1 MVLVMLPEE
10 VLFDFE
16 VILVFDVL
24 LGGKVEVEFNA
35 VLVFVEFVDIV

>member
-1 MVLVMLPEE
+1 MLPEE

-16 VILVFDVL
+16 VILVIEVL
-24 LGGKVEVEFNA
+24 LGGKLEVEFNV

>member
-1 MVLVMLPEE
+1 MLPEE

-16 VILVFDVL
+16 VILVIDVL
-24 LGGKVEVEFNA
+24 LGGKVEVEFNV